1 MKFKNALFKIVVAL
15 LAVAAGAV
23 FVTSFLT
30 TIYYDMHEDVD
41 FPHYVKENIPLLLAC
56 MVIVFAAFFLL
67 NQRDF
72 FAKRYKG
79 LITLALCFCVAYCLT
94 LILSIKPLPVTDA
107 MTIDGILKEFAQGD
121 YSSLTEKGGYL
132 FIWPFQLGY
141 IFFGEIVDNI
151 FGHGNYM
158 AWDILLM
165 ISILVTVFF
174 LYKITWEIFADRAVC
189 GIMALMSLGMLFF
202 YNYSTFIYGDI
213 YSLLPQTIALYTT
226 ILFVKRKKVLY
237 AFGAAIG
244 ITLSVIIKTNSEIT
258 LIAIVMIVI
267 LSAWKN
273 MSDCNYHAYEFPHR
287 LAIRIIISAAML
299 GLVLLGKNAINT
311 YYCERAG
318 IKSVPTGSPSASH
331 IAMGI
336 QESEL
341 ENGWYNGYN
350 YKVFADNGYET
361 EKAKEAAVTEIKDR
375 VNVFVNHPGYAFK
388 FFFRKFL
395 TQWADPVCISTHN
408 LDLVSRHVENP
419 TDLMYY
425 IVFGDGNIIISQIMN
440 VFMSV
445 CYLCVFVYLVSVLR
459 KRDVSEQ
466 EMLLLILIFGGICF
480 HEFWEG
486 SSRYTMRYYV
496 YWMPYAACGMKM
508 ILDFAGRRSKRSK

>member
-1 MKFKNALFKIVVAL
+1 MKFKNALYKIVVAL
-15 LAVAAGAV
+15 LAIAAGSV
-23 FVTSFLT
+23 FVTSLLT

-41 FPHYVKENIPLLLAC
+41 FPHYAKENIPLLLLF
-56 MVIVFAAFFLL
+56 MTIVFVAFILL
-67 NQRDF
+67 HNRDF
-72 FAKRYKG
+72 FKRRSRG
-79 LITLALCFCVAYCLT
+79 LLVFALIFCAAYCLM
-94 LILSIKPLPVTDA
+94 LILSIKPLPVTDS
-107 MTIDGILKEFAQGD
+107 MTLDKILDEFEHGD
-121 YSSLTEKGGYL
+121 YSNLTEKWGYL
-132 FIWPFQLGY
+132 YIWPFQLGY
-141 IFFGEIVDNI
+141 VFFGEIIDHI
-151 FGHGNYM
+151 FGHGNYL

-165 ISILVTVFF
+165 LSILVTVFF

-189 GIMALMSLGMLFF
+189 GIMALMSLGMLFL
-202 YNYSTFIYGDI
+202 YNYSTFVYGDI

-226 ILFVKRKKVLY
+226 ILFVKRKKLVY
-237 AFGAAIG
+237 ALLTAVG
-244 ITLSVIIKTNSEIT
+244 IAVSVIIKTNSEIT
-258 LIAIVMIVI
+258 LIAIVMILI
-267 LSAWKN
+267 LSAWKKRGEE
-273 MSDCNYHAYEFPHR
+273 NYYAYEFMHR
-287 LAIRIIISAAML
+287 LVIRILVSALIIFT
-299 GLVLLGKNAINT
+299 VFVGKNAINS
-311 YYCERAG
+311 YYCDRAG
-318 IKSVPTGSPSASH
+318 IAAVPKGSPSVSH

-336 QESEL
+336 QEFEL
-341 ENGWYNGYN
+341 ENGWYSGYN
-350 YKVFADNGYET
+350 YQTFIDNGYDT
-361 EKAKEAAVTEIKDR
+361 EKAREAALEDIRER
-375 VNVFVNHPGYAFK
+375 VDTFVHHPGYAFK

-496 YWMPYAACGMKM
+496 YWMPYAACGMRM
-508 ILDFAGRRSKRSK
+508 ILDFVGSRSKRSK